1 MRLSINKPSFPSAL
15 SALALALAAGGAS
28 AAGFQLSEQSVTA
41 LGRAYA
47 GAGIVGDDLSA
58 AFYNPAGMTLNSGTS
73 VQAGV
78 VAVNVRPSFDGTEN
92 GRPVHGNGSGWAGIP
107 NAYLV
112 ASPTDRL
119 RLGLAITAPYGLKT
133 DYGSRWAGADH
144 GYKSSIVTIDINPS
158 LAYRV
163 NDWLSVGAGV
173 SAQYARAKFSAR
185 AMNVVDT
192 QVDADGW
199 DYGYN
204 AGVMLTP
211 GANTRIGLSYRSK
224 IDHHETGDAHVGK
237 LGYGVHA
244 DVTVPESVELTGL
257 QRLDDRWSV
266 TGSVRWSNWSRL
278 QSIDIHPDSN
288 GLPISLPQN
297 WGDSWYFSLGTDYR
311 HDDQWTFR
319 GGLAYETTPI
329 KRAEDRTP
337 IIPDSDRLWTSL
349 GASWR
354 LDAHST
360 LDFAYAHLFSVGDRA
375 SRHKVGGST
384 LDGEYSLAGDLF
396 GLQYQYRF

>member
-1 MRLSINKPSFPSAL
+1 MRSSHLDLSLSFSLSAL
-15 SALALALAAGGAS
+15 SLVFLASGVS
-28 AAGFQLSEQSVTA
+28 AAGFQLSEQSVTGM
-41 LGRAYA
+41 GRAYA
-47 GAGIVGDDLSA
+47 GAGIAGDDLSA
-58 AFYNPAGMTLNSGTS
+58 AFYNPAGMTLREGTA

-92 GRPVHGNGSGWAGIP
+92 GHGIHGNGSGWAGIP
-107 NAYLV
+107 SAYLV
-112 ASPTDRL
+112 TSPTDRL
-119 RLGLAITAPYGLKT
+119 RLGLAVTAPFGLKT
-133 DYGSRWAGADH
+133 DYGNHWAGADH
-144 GYKSSIVTIDINPS
+144 GYKSAIVTIDLNPS

-163 NDWLSVGAGV
+163 NDWLSVGAGI

-204 AGVMLTP
+204 VGLMLSP
-211 GANTRIGLSYRSK
+211 NASTRFGLSYRSK
-224 IDHHETGDAHVGK
+224 IDHHETGSAQVGPF
-237 LGYGVHA
+237 GYGVHA
-244 DVTVPESVELTGL
+244 DVTVPESVLMTAWR
-257 QRLDDRWSV
+257 QLDERWSLS
-266 TGSVRWSNWSRL
+266 GNVRWSRWSRL

-297 WGDSWYFSLGTDYR
+297 WGDSWYFSLGADYR
-311 HDDQWTFR
+311 HNDQLTFR

-329 KRAEDRTP
+329 RRSADRTP
-337 IIPDSDRLWTSL
+337 IIPDSDRLWTTL
-349 GASWR
+349 GASWH

-360 LDFAYAHLFSVGDRA
+360 LDLAYAHLFSVGDRG
-375 SRHKVGGST
+375 SRHAVGGST
-384 LDGEYSLAGDLF
+384 LNGEYSLAGDLF